1 MIPPVQVEKPRA
13 HAVGYRLAAGRA
25 EIQTKAAR
33 LRSPLRRS
41 HGAPQRCVCRDFL
54 SLCLSPQGICCSYEA
69 SRACHRPGGSP
80 SSPFTQCRG
89 DSVSFRGG
97 VSGPLWARAQPQR
110 GYSWAPGKGAW
121 LGAWP
126 PSTPALL
133 ASTSHVAARP
143 QALGGL
149 GVGCQVPTKEKEW
162 GVGKDS
168 HSPPFLETRYSVNGS
183 PQTESRVSLP
193 HQGREPPKFRG
204 PTMSFRLGPGSSHPV
219 LQR

>member
-25 EIQTKAAR
+25 EIQSKAAR

-89 DSVSFRGG
+89 DSASFQGG
-97 VSGPLWARAQPQR
+97 VSGPLWARAQHEG
-110 GYSWAPGKGAW
+110 GYSGAPGKGGVARGVASFHSCSIGQHQSRG
-121 LGAWP
+121 GAP
-126 PSTPALL
+126 TGPRGAGSRVPSA
-133 ASTSHVAARP
+133 H
-143 QALGGL
+143 QGE
-149 GVGCQVPTKEKEW
+149 GVGCW
-162 GVGKDS
+162 
-168 HSPPFLETRYSVNGS
+168 
-183 PQTESRVSLP
+183 
-193 HQGREPPKFRG
+193 
-204 PTMSFRLGPGSSHPV
+204 
-219 LQR
+219 